1 MNPVENI
8 PMVQKE
14 GGMKY
19 LSLFSGIEAATVA
32 WKPLGWKPIAFCEI
46 DAFPSA
52 LLAYHY
58 PHVPNLG
65 DITKVDWSEYRQE
78 EKHPDI
84 IVGGSPCF
92 PAGTLVLTEAGFRNI
107 EEIKVGDK
115 VVSHKGKL
123 QKVLRTGSKIADTII
138 LEDEYGTEI
147 EATPNHPFYS
157 IKNAGEEPVW
167 TKAEDML
174 GRRWYHIHSLKGELG
189 IKSSFEYDYY
199 ALGKWLGGNN
209 EFARYISLTER
220 DMPSWIFS
228 LPRKCKISLLN
239 GYLEEDNFSINK
251 KVSCGMRNL
260 YSRYKD
266 LSNHRQVDAVGYFEE
281 DVIQIKD
288 GHKNIRV
295 YNLEVENDNSYTV
308 NGIAVHNC
316 QSFSYAGKR
325 EGLAGESGLMFE
337 YIRAI
342 REVRPRYFVWENVP
356 GALSSEK
363 GEAFRLLLS
372 EMDACGYSLAWRV
385 LDAQFFGVPQRRE
398 RVFLVGSLGE
408 GTSPAEILFERESL
422 RWDFAKSKD
431 KRKEIT
437 SRIRRS
443 VTASGGE
450 GDFLFGLAGNI
461 IGRAPQNG
469 GNGLGYCEKDDAFY
483 TLTTIDRHAIV
494 APYCLGNCN
503 RDMCRTLKV
512 GGKSYQVRRITP
524 LECERLQGFPD
535 NYTNLTGANPEE
547 LYKILNNG
555 VEDKKLMRNLRKWC
569 KECPDTLRYKA
580 IGNSMAVPVMQWIGR
595 RIQDCYS

>member
-1 MNPVENI
+1 
-8 PMVQKE
+8 
-14 GGMKY
+14 MKY

-32 WKPLGWKPIAFCEI
+32 WEPLGWEPIAFCEI
-46 DAFPSA
+46 DTFPSA

-65 DITKVDWSEYRQE
+65 DITKVDWSEYKQG

-92 PAGTLVLTEAGFRNI
+92 PAGALVLTEAGFKNI
-107 EEIKVGDK
+107 EEIKIGDK
-115 VVSHKGKL
+115 VVSHKGRL

-138 LEDEYGTEI
+138 LKDEHGTEI

-157 IKNAGEEPVW
+157 TKNAGEEPVW

-174 GRRWYHIHSLKGELG
+174 GRRWYHIHSLEDELG
-189 IKSSFEYDYY
+189 VEPFSEYNYY
-199 ALGKWLGGNN
+199 ALGKWLGGDN
-209 EFARYISLTER
+209 EFTEFVSTYFSMTGR

-228 LPRKCKISLLN
+228 LPKACKISLLN
-239 GYLEEDNFSINK
+239 GYLEEDNFSINE

-266 LSNHRQVDAVGYFEE
+266 LSNRHQVDAVGYFEE
-281 DVIQIKD
+281 DIIQIKD
-288 GHKNIRV
+288 GRKNIRV

-337 YIRAI
+337 YIRAV
-342 REVRPRYFVWENVP
+342 RKVRPRYFVWENVP
-356 GALSSEK
+356 GAFSSEK
-363 GEAFRLLLS
+363 GEAFRQLLS

-408 GTSPAEILFERESL
+408 GASPAEILLESESL
-422 RWDFAKSKD
+422 RWDFTTSKS
-431 KRKEIT
+431 KRKELAK
-437 SRIRRS
+437 RIGKG
-443 VTASGGE
+443 VEASL
-450 GDFLFGLAGNI
+450 LFGIAGNV
-461 IGRAPQNG
+461 IGRASQNG
-469 GNGLGYCEKDDAFY
+469 GNQIGYCEEDDAFY
-483 TLTTIDRHAIV
+483 TLTTVDRHAVV
-494 APYCLGNCN
+494 APYCLGDCN
-503 RDMCRTLKV
+503 ANASCDRDICGTLKV
-512 GGKSYQVRRITP
+512 GGGPPVIGGESYQVRRITP

-535 NYTNLTGANPEE
+535 DYTNLTGANPEE
-547 LYKILNNG
+547 LYKILSNG
-555 VEDKKLMRNLRKWC
+555 AEDKKLMRNLHKWC
-569 KECPDTLRYKA
+569 KECSDTPRYKA
-580 IGNSMAVPVMQWIGR
+580 IGNSMAVPVMRWIGQ

>member
-1 MNPVENI
+1 MP
-8 PMVQKE
+8 KE
-14 GGMKY
+14 RYGCGNCGTAMILDMLYRQRLLNKKKTKKKNFQILIRKEKY
-19 LSLFSGIEAATVA
+19 LESYRKYSYGAERRWNEIFISFQRYRGRTVA
-32 WKPLGWKPIAFCEI
+32 WEPLGWKPIAFCEI

-52 LLAYHY
+52 VLAHHY
-58 PHVPNLG
+58 PDVPNLG
-65 DITKVDWSEYRQE
+65 DIIKVDWSKYKQG

-92 PAGTLVLTEAGFRNI
+92 PAGALVLTETGFKNI

-115 VVSHKGKL
+115 VVSHKGRL

-138 LEDEYGTEI
+138 LKDEHGTEI

-157 IKNAGEEPVW
+157 TKNAGEEPVW

-174 GRRWYHIHSLKGELG
+174 GRRWYHIHSLEDELG
-189 IKSSFEYDYY
+189 VEPFSEYNYY
-199 ALGKWLGGNN
+199 ALGKWLGGDN
-209 EFARYISLTER
+209 EFTEFVSTYFSMTGR

-228 LPRKCKISLLN
+228 LPKACQISLLN
-239 GYLEEDNFSINK
+239 GYLEEDNFSINE

-266 LSNHRQVDAVGYFEE
+266 LSNRHQVDAVGYFEE
-281 DVIQIKD
+281 DIIQIKD
-288 GHKNIRV
+288 GRKNILV

-337 YIRAI
+337 YIRAV

-363 GEAFRLLLS
+363 GEAFRQLLS

-398 RVFLVGSLGE
+398 RIFLVGSLGE
-408 GTSPAEILFERESL
+408 GASPAEILFERESL
-422 RWDFAKSKD
+422 RWDFATGKS
-431 KRKEIT
+431 KRKELAK
-437 SRIRRS
+437 RIGKG
-443 VTASGGE
+443 VEASL
-450 GDFLFGLAGNI
+450 LFGIAGNI

-469 GNGLGYCEKDDAFY
+469 GQS
-483 TLTTIDRHAIV
+483 
-494 APYCLGNCN
+494 N
-503 RDMCRTLKV
+503 RL
-512 GGKSYQVRRITP
+512 
-524 LECERLQGFPD
+524 L
-535 NYTNLTGANPEE
+535 
-547 LYKILNNG
+547 
-555 VEDKKLMRNLRKWC
+555 
-569 KECPDTLRYKA
+569 
-580 IGNSMAVPVMQWIGR
+580 
-595 RIQDCYS
+595 

>member
-1 MNPVENI
+1 M
-8 PMVQKE
+8 
-14 GGMKY
+14 
-19 LSLFSGIEAATVA
+19 
-32 WKPLGWKPIAFCEI
+32 
-46 DAFPSA
+46 
-52 LLAYHY
+52 
-58 PHVPNLG
+58 
-65 DITKVDWSEYRQE
+65 
-78 EKHPDI
+78 
-84 IVGGSPCF
+84 
-92 PAGTLVLTEAGFRNI
+92 VLTEIGFRNI

-115 VVSHKGKL
+115 VVSHKGRL

-138 LEDEYGTEI
+138 LKDEYGTEI
-147 EATPNHPFYS
+147 ETTPNHPFYS

-167 TKAEDML
+167 TEAENML

-189 IKSSFEYDYY
+189 IESSSEYDYY

-239 GYLEEDNFSINK
+239 GYLEEDNFSINE

-281 DVIQIKD
+281 SVIQIKD
-288 GHKNIRV
+288 GRKNVRV

-308 NGIAVHNC
+308 NGVAVHNC

-363 GEAFRLLLS
+363 GEAFRQLLS

-408 GTSPAEILFERESL
+408 GASPAEILFESESL
-422 RWDFAKSKD
+422 RWDFATSKS
-431 KRKEIT
+431 KRKELAK
-437 SRIRRS
+437 RIGKG
-443 VTASGGE
+443 VE
-450 GDFLFGLAGNI
+450 GSLLFGIAGNI

-469 GNGLGYCEKDDAFY
+469 GNQIGYCEEDDAFY
-483 TLTTIDRHAIV
+483 TLTTVDRHAVV
-494 APYCLGNCN
+494 APYCLGDCN
-503 RDMCRTLKV
+503 ANASCDRNMCGTLKV
-512 GGKSYQVRRITP
+512 GGGPPVIGGESYQVRRITP

-535 NYTNLTGANPEE
+535 DYTNLTDANPEE
-547 LYKILNNG
+547 LYKILSNG
-555 VEDKKLMRNLRKWC
+555 KSENEKKKLMRNLHKWC
-569 KECPDTLRYKA
+569 KECPDGARYKA
-580 IGNSMAVPVMQWIGR
+580 IGNSMAVPVMQWIGQ
-595 RIQDCYS
+595 RIQDC

>member
-1 MNPVENI
+1 
-8 PMVQKE
+8 
-14 GGMKY
+14 MKY

-32 WKPLGWKPIAFCEI
+32 WEPLGWEPIAFCEI
-46 DAFPSA
+46 DTFPSA

-58 PHVPNLG
+58 PHIPNLG
-65 DITKVDWSEYRQE
+65 DITKVDWSEYKQR

-92 PAGTLVLTEAGFRNI
+92 PAGALVLTETGFKNI

-115 VVSHKGKL
+115 VVSHKGRL

-138 LEDEYGTEI
+138 LKDEHGTEV

-157 IKNAGEEPVW
+157 IKNAGEESVW

-174 GRRWYHIHSLKGELG
+174 GRRWYHIHSLEDELG
-189 IKSSFEYDYY
+189 VEPFSEYDYY
-199 ALGKWLGGNN
+199 TLGKWLGGNN
-209 EFARYISLTER
+209 EFTEFVSTYFSMTGR

-228 LPRKCKISLLN
+228 LPKACKISLLN
-239 GYLEEDNFSINK
+239 GYLEEDNFSINE

-266 LSNHRQVDAVGYFEE
+266 LSNRHQVDAVGYFEE
-281 DVIQIKD
+281 DIIQIKD
-288 GHKNIRV
+288 GRKNIRV

-337 YIRAI
+337 YIRAV

-363 GEAFRLLLS
+363 GEAFRQLLS

-398 RVFLVGSLGE
+398 RIFLVGSLGE
-408 GTSPAEILFERESL
+408 GASSAEILFESESL
-422 RWDFAKSKD
+422 RWDFATSKS
-431 KRKEIT
+431 KRKELAK
-437 SRIRRS
+437 RIGKG
-443 VTASGGE
+443 VEASL
-450 GDFLFGLAGNI
+450 LFGIAGNI

-469 GNGLGYCEKDDAFY
+469 GNQIGYCEEDDAFY
-483 TLTTIDRHAIV
+483 TLTTVDRHAVV
-494 APYCLGNCN
+494 APYCLGDCN
-503 RDMCRTLKV
+503 ANASCDRDMCGTLKV
-512 GGKSYQVRRITP
+512 GGGPPVIGGESYQVRRITP

-535 NYTNLTGANPEE
+535 DYTNLTGANPEE
-547 LYKILNNG
+547 LYKILSNG
-555 VEDKKLMRNLRKWC
+555 VEDKKLMRNLHKWC
-569 KECPDTLRYKA
+569 KECSDTPRYKA
-580 IGNSMAVPVMQWIGR
+580 IGNSMAVPVMRWIGQ
-595 RIQDCYS
+595 RIQGCYS

>member
-1 MNPVENI
+1 M
-8 PMVQKE
+8 
-14 GGMKY
+14 
-19 LSLFSGIEAATVA
+19 
-32 WKPLGWKPIAFCEI
+32 
-46 DAFPSA
+46 
-52 LLAYHY
+52 
-58 PHVPNLG
+58 
-65 DITKVDWSEYRQE
+65 
-78 EKHPDI
+78 
-84 IVGGSPCF
+84 
-92 PAGTLVLTEAGFRNI
+92 TEAGFRNI

-115 VVSHKGKL
+115 VVSHKGRL

-138 LEDEYGTEI
+138 LKDEYGIEI
-147 EATPNHPFYS
+147 ETTPNHPFYS
-157 IKNAGEEPVW
+157 IKNAGEEPIW

-174 GRRWYHIHSLKGELG
+174 GRKWYHIHSLKSEL
-189 IKSSFEYDYY
+189 SSSEYDYY

-209 EFARYISLTER
+209 EFSRYISLTER

-266 LSNHRQVDAVGYFEE
+266 LSNRRQVDAVGYFEE
-281 DVIQIKD
+281 DVIQIRD
-288 GHKNIRV
+288 GRKNICV

-337 YIRAI
+337 YIRAV

-363 GEAFRLLLS
+363 GEAFRQLLS

-385 LDAQFFGVPQRRE
+385 LDAQFFGIPQRRE

-408 GTSPAEILFERESL
+408 GASPAEILFERESL
-422 RWDFAKSKD
+422 RWDFATGKN
-431 KRKEIT
+431 KRKELAK
-437 SRIRRS
+437 RIGKG
-443 VTASGGE
+443 TETG
-450 GDFLFGLAGNI
+450 LFFGIAGNI

-469 GNGLGYCEKDDAFY
+469 GNQIGYCKEDDAFY
-483 TLTTIDRHAIV
+483 TLTTVDRHAVV
-494 APYCLGNCN
+494 APYCLGDCN
-503 RDMCRTLKV
+503 ANASCDRDMCGTLKV
-512 GGKSYQVRRITP
+512 GGGPPVIGGESYQVRRITP

-535 NYTNLTGANPEE
+535 NYTNLTGANLEE

-580 IGNSMAVPVMQWIGR
+580 IGNSMAVPVMRWIGE
-595 RIQDCYS
+595 RIEDCCL